1 MMQALTNDNLQKK
14 IIFTIF
20 IIFVIRIGNFIP
32 IPNVDQRYLVNI
44 LNSTS
49 SLKPFF
55 NGENLVLSVFSLG
68 ILPNINASILIQ
80 LLTSAVPF
88 LEKLQKEEGES
99 GRRQIKQYTR
109 ILTLILAIFES
120 LSISFS
126 LRPILF
132 NWNMDVCFQITLAL
146 TTGSMIVLWL
156 SDLITENG
164 IGNGSSLLI
173 SLNILSTL
181 PNTITTILQSGT
193 FVSVG
198 ASFFSFTF
206 LIIGIVYVQEAIRI
220 IPIVS
225 SKQLFVQQN
234 NSRSVKSSSAYIP
247 LKINQGG
254 VMPVIFSSTFLTFI
268 SVIITYIINSQILPI
283 NLNNS
288 QFINIFYAVINF
300 GLILAFS
307 LFYSSLILNPKD
319 IAKELN
325 KMAVTIPKIRPGKQT
340 ASFLKKTISRL
351 ALLGALF
358 LAILVTI
365 PNIRSSYGLGVTS
378 LLILVGVTVET
389 TRQIQTLLL
398 SKFY

>member
-1 MMQALTNDNLQKK
+1 MQALTNDNLQKK

-193 FVSVG
+193 LVSVG
-198 ASFFSFTF
+198 VSFFSFTF

>member
-132 NWNMDVCFQITLAL
+132 NWNIDVCFQITLAL

>member
-1 MMQALTNDNLQKK
+1 MRQALTNDNLQKK

-193 FVSVG
+193 LVSVG

>member
-1 MMQALTNDNLQKK
+1 MQVLTKDNLQKK

-20 IIFVIRIGNFIP
+20 IIIIIRIGNFIP
-32 IPNVDQRYLVNI
+32 IPNVDQRYLVNV
-44 LNSTS
+44 LNSTP

-55 NGENLVLSVFSLG
+55 NGENLILSVFSLG
-68 ILPNINASILIQ
+68 ILPNINASILTQ
-80 LLTSAVPF
+80 LLTNAIPF

-120 LSISFS
+120 LSISLS
-126 LRPILF
+126 LRPTLF
-132 NWNMDVCFQITLAL
+132 NWSLDICFQITLTL

-181 PNTITTILQSGT
+181 PNTITTILESGKLLSIG
-193 FVSVG
+193 VS
-198 ASFFSFTF
+198 FLSFTL
-206 LIIGIVYVQEAIRI
+206 LIVGIVYVQEAVRS
-220 IPIVS
+220 IPLVS
-225 SKQLFVQQN
+225 AKQLFVQQN
-234 NSRSVKSSSAYIP
+234 TGTRSKSLTAFIP

-254 VMPVIFSSTFLTFI
+254 VMPVIFSSTFLTFL
-268 SVIITYIINSQILPI
+268 SVIINYVINLQILPI
-283 NLNNS
+283 NFNNTELLP
-288 QFINIFYAVINF
+288 IFYGGINF
-300 GLILAFS
+300 LLILAFS

-325 KMAVTIPKIRPGKQT
+325 KMAVTIPTVRPGKQT
-340 ASFLKKTISRL
+340 AAFLKKIIGRL

-358 LAILVTI
+358 IATLVTI

>member
-193 FVSVG
+193 LVSVG

-288 QFINIFYAVINF
+288 QFINLFYAVINF

>member
-193 FVSVG
+193 LVSVG